1 MQIVST
7 IIGKEKETTIRICM
21 LTSGPGLEG
30 LINKLTV
37 LFTHLIKMFNLMET
51 LLEIL
56 PFHLP

>member
-21 LTSGPGLEG
+21 LASGPGLEG
-30 LINKLTV
+30 SINKLTV

>member
-37 LFTHLIKMFNLMET
+37 LFTHLIKMFK
-51 LLEIL
+51 
-56 PFHLP
+56 F